1 MSHLYDLVVLVA
13 DTDAEWTL
21 RTLIEK
27 RTDALQIRTIISK
40 VVRDPGRD
48 AGVFLRAHDLLRPYV
63 QQAAHA
69 LVIFDREGSGG
80 ERRMSAPEMEFD
92 LENRLYKNG
101 WMSADQHPRAAVI
114 VLDPELEVWAWSRSP
129 HVPIALGLDQAQ
141 LEAVLQNF
149 ARLPNGKPQR
159 PKEAMLAAL
168 RIGKKPASP
177 DVFRELAQKVS
188 LQVHERAFD
197 KLRATLQ
204 AWFPAQDNS
213 QAT

>member
-21 RTLIEK
+21 RTLLEK
-27 RTDALQIRTIISK
+27 RTDALQIRPLTSK

-48 AGVFLRAHDLLRPYV
+48 AGVFLRAQDLLRPYV
-63 QQAAHA
+63 QMAACA

-80 ERRMSAPEMEFD
+80 ERRMSAPEMETV
-92 LENRLYKNG
+92 LEDRLYKNG
-101 WMSADQHPRAAVI
+101 WMNANQHPRAAVI

-129 HVPIALGLDQAQ
+129 HVPAALGLDQAQ
-141 LEAVLQNF
+141 LEAVLQGF
-149 ARLPNGKPQR
+149 TRLPNGKPQR
-159 PKEAMLAAL
+159 PKEAMLEAL
-168 RIGKKPASP
+168 RIGKKPPSP
-177 DVFRELAQKVS
+177 DIFRELAQKVS
-188 LQVHERAFD
+188 LQAHERAFD

-204 AWFPAQDNS
+204 TWFPAPDNS